1 MARAVELG
9 VGRDVLRGPGF
20 RTPLRGVRVPA
31 TLPDSLETLCAA
43 ASLLLPPDA
52 AFDGATAL
60 ALHRLPLPRTVSPDD
75 PLHVRCREA
84 GQRVAVQG
92 IRSTVGPVP
101 RLKGEATVGRLRV
114 ITPAQ
119 AWLIVAADPRVRL
132 DDLVVLSDA
141 IAARREG
148 LAALRTA
155 VVKAQGRRG
164 VQRVRR
170 ALDLVRTGV
179 DSPQETRT
187 RLLLVRAGIPEPVCG
202 RDVFVDEGM
211 TWVSRPDLSWPL
223 VKVALEYDGGTHDEA
238 RQRTKDAARN
248 ELMADFGWRVLVVTP
263 DDLRYRRQP
272 LVHRVE
278 STLRARGLTW

>member
-1 MARAVELG
+1 MAQAVELG

-20 RTPLRGVRVPA
+20 RTLLRGVRVPA
-31 TLPDSLETLCAA
+31 TAPDTLETLCAA

-60 ALHRLPLPRTVSPDD
+60 ALHRLPLPRTVTPDN

-84 GQRVAVQG
+84 GQRVVVQG
-92 IRSTVGPVP
+92 IRSTVGPVHSVQ
-101 RLKGEATVGRLRV
+101 GGATAGRLRV
-114 ITPAQ
+114 TAQ
-119 AWLIVAADPRVRL
+119 AWLVVAADPRVRL
-132 DDLVVLSDA
+132 DDLVVLGDA

-148 LAALRTA
+148 LAALRT
-155 VVKAQGRRG
+155 VVAKAQGRRG

-170 ALDLVRTGV
+170 ALDEVRTGV

-248 ELMADFGWRVLVVTP
+248 ELMADFGWRVLVVTS